1 MTTPIKQQL
10 QKGEVYKYQSINQ
23 HPEQQQS
30 RSDDQKGEKKMDQ
43 NNNNFGQ
50 TTNRYPRLCAVLRCG
65 IVTLD
70 HDRLLSMGKNR
81 FPRIQVI
88 VLN

>member
-1 MTTPIKQQL
+1 
-10 QKGEVYKYQSINQ
+10 
-23 HPEQQQS
+23 
-30 RSDDQKGEKKMDQ
+30 MDQ

-70 HDRLLSMGKNR
+70 HDRLLSMGKNV